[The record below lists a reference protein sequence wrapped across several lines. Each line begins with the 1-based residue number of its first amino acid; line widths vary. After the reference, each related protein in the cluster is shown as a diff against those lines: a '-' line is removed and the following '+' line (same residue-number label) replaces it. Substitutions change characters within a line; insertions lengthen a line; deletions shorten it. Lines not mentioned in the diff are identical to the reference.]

1 MLGLTLSSQLD
12 WGPYIIAIAKTA
24 SKKIAALICSVKFV
38 SPEVVLYHSK
48 SSIQPCMEYCYHI
61 WAGAPT

>member
-1 MLGLTLSSQLD
+1 MLGLTLSSKLD

-48 SSIQPCMEYCYHI
+48 SSIQPCMEYYYHI